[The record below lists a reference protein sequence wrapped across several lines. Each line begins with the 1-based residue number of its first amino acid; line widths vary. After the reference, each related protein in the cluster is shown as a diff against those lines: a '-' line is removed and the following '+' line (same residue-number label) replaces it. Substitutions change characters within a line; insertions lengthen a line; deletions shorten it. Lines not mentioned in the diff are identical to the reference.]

1 MNDPTIRNSLL
12 LAISD
17 KTVAMEGTFCTDILR
32 TYYDGANTL
41 VTFGLQSG
49 ILPKE
54 KCAVL
59 CSRID
64 TIYDRRWAILG
75 DNNDNA

>member
-1 MNDPTIRNSLL
+1 MIDSSIRDSLL

-49 ILPKE
+49 ILPKV
-54 KCAVL
+54 KCVVL
-59 CSRID
+59 YSRID
-64 TIYDRRWAILG
+64 KIYDRRMAILE
-75 DNNDNA
+75 DTND